1 MKVIEIINILKREY
15 SDGFSGY
22 IGFRKPT
29 DDESYNIGDQC
40 RNSYDWDYE
49 YDLSS
54 YNTENPIEL
63 DGTCATGTYIE
74 DDEDAEMN
82 KLLYSVNPLNT
93 VPMKTKSLLKM
104 QPSLLLSNRAT
115 P

>member
-1 MKVIEIINILKREY
+1 MKAIEIINILKREY

-54 YNTENPIEL
+54 
-63 DGTCATGTYIE
+63 
-74 DDEDAEMN
+74 
-82 KLLYSVNPLNT
+82 V
-93 VPMKTKSLLKM
+93 
-104 QPSLLLSNRAT
+104 R
-115 P
+115 